1 MDRTMKVIWNSSL
14 EFFLA
19 KSCSSIFNSQTYFW
33 GLGNNKGFDAKTTL
47 FKAFLIDNI
56 HINSINEKIRNRKI
70 WIQTFLRIDFTYL
83 FLRIEIIILGGWW
96 ISWSPFVGMFV
107 AKVSRG
113 RSIKDFILYTLTL
126 PCLYSFLWL
135 TVFGGAAIRY
145 ENLARNAGLNLTM
158 YNETAYNFSQV
169 LSDEDLKR

>member
-1 MDRTMKVIWNSSL
+1 M
-14 EFFLA
+14 FF
-19 KSCSSIFNSQTYFW
+19 
-33 GLGNNKGFDAKTTL
+33 
-47 FKAFLIDNI
+47 
-56 HINSINEKIRNRKI
+56 
-70 WIQTFLRIDFTYL
+70 FT
-83 FLRIEIIILGGWW
+83 GGWW

-145 ENLARNAGLNLTM
+145 ENMARIAGLNRTM
-158 YNETAYNFSQV
+158 YDEKKYNFSVV
-169 LSDEDLKR
+169 LSAEDYAK

>member
-1 MDRTMKVIWNSSL
+1 MENYRKENSELRSFYVL
-14 EFFLA
+14 VFVQKNGSNIFVFF
-19 KSCSSIFNSQTYFW
+19 T
-33 GLGNNKGFDAKTTL
+33 
-47 FKAFLIDNI
+47 
-56 HINSINEKIRNRKI
+56 
-70 WIQTFLRIDFTYL
+70 
-83 FLRIEIIILGGWW
+83 GGWW

-145 ENLARNAGLNLTM
+145 ENLARKAGLNLTM
-158 YNETAYNFSQV
+158 YNETAYNFSVV
-169 LSDEDLKR
+169 LSNESQAL

>member
-1 MDRTMKVIWNSSL
+1 MAIFFMMAIWEPEL
-14 EFFLA
+14 
-19 KSCSSIFNSQTYFW
+19 SIFFPKAENYRKGNSEFRS
-33 GLGNNKGFDAKTTL
+33 LCV
-47 FKAFLIDNI
+47 LIFVQV
-56 HINSINEKIRNRKI
+56 NESKV
-70 WIQTFLRIDFTYL
+70 FVFS
-83 FLRIEIIILGGWW
+83 GGWW

-145 ENLARNAGLNLTM
+145 ENLARNAGLNWTM
-158 YNETAYNFSQV
+158 YNETAYNFSLV
-169 LSDEDLKR
+169 LSKDQQAL

>member
-1 MDRTMKVIWNSSL
+1 MIFVQVNESKSL
-14 EFFLA
+14 VF
-19 KSCSSIFNSQTYFW
+19 S
-33 GLGNNKGFDAKTTL
+33 
-47 FKAFLIDNI
+47 
-56 HINSINEKIRNRKI
+56 
-70 WIQTFLRIDFTYL
+70 
-83 FLRIEIIILGGWW
+83 GGWW

-145 ENLARNAGLNLTM
+145 ENLARNAGLNRTM
-158 YNETAYNFSQV
+158 YDEAAYNFRLV
-169 LSDEDLKR
+169 LSKEDQAL

>member
-1 MDRTMKVIWNSSL
+1 MENYRKENSELRSL
-14 EFFLA
+14 YALVFDQKNESNIFVFF
-19 KSCSSIFNSQTYFW
+19 T
-33 GLGNNKGFDAKTTL
+33 
-47 FKAFLIDNI
+47 
-56 HINSINEKIRNRKI
+56 
-70 WIQTFLRIDFTYL
+70 
-83 FLRIEIIILGGWW
+83 GGWW

-145 ENLARNAGLNLTM
+145 ENLARNAGLNWTM
-158 YNETAYNFSQV
+158 YNETAYNFSVV
-169 LSDEDLKR
+169 LSNDNQAL